1 VIVLA
6 FDPGMTTG
14 YAAVRSPGDQLA
26 VLGSDRT
33 ETRDEILGLAR
44 DLIKRVEPEVVLVE
58 AIDGYNHGDT
68 AGAKLMHLTRAAD
81 FAGSV
86 IGLCAGLGV
95 RCVGVSARTWRRTIV
110 GQTSPTNAEIAV
122 ALSTILRRNGL
133 DKTNNHE
140 RDGLGLALYGAR
152 VPGALLDKST

>member
-6 FDPGMTTG
+6 LDPGMTTG
-14 YAAVRSPGDQLA
+14 YAAVRSPGDKLM

-33 ETRDEILGLAR
+33 EKRDEILGLAR

-58 AIDGYNHGDT
+58 TIDGYLHGDT
-68 AGAKLMHLTRAAD
+68 AGAKLLHLTRAAD
-81 FAGSV
+81 FGGAV

-95 RCVGVSARTWRRTIV
+95 PCVGVSARTWRRALTGRV
-110 GQTSPTNAEIAV
+110 SPTNPEIAV
-122 ALSTILRRNGL
+122 ALATILRRNGL

-152 VPGALLDKST
+152 SPQRVLF